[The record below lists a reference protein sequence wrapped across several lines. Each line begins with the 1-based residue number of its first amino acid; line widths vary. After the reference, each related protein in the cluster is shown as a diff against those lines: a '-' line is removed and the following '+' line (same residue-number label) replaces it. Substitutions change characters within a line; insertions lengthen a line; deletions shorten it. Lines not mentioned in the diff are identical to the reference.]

1 MTLEENIKIV
11 LSLIDEYAPESTNLF
26 TEDEDIQNKIKTLY
40 NQPYQELSQVKKI
53 KKVKTISKTL
63 GDTEYYR
70 EYSLPFDMFQL
81 KSVIILD
88 ADTNKKVSG
97 DFYIIESEK
106 KIYINDTSNANYK
119 IEYYAYPTTITE
131 DTDNDFNLEIDQDV
145 QNILPYKVADNLLK
159 SDPSADY
166 TAFRQ
171 AYEDAINKLDT
182 RTILPSAVI
191 ESKYDF

>member
-191 ESKYDF
+191 ESEYDF

>member
-145 QNILPYKVADNLLK
+145 QNILPYKVVDNLLK

-191 ESKYDF
+191 ESEYDF

>member
-1 MTLEENIKIV
+1 MTLIENIKIV
-11 LSLIDEYAPESTNLF
+11 LSLIDEYAPKSTNLF

-53 KKVKTISKTL
+53 RKIKNISKTS

-81 KSVIILD
+81 KSVIVLD
-88 ADTNKKVSG
+88 TDTNKKISG
-97 DFYIIESEK
+97 DFYIIEGAK
-106 KIYINDTSNANYK
+106 KIYINDTSDANYK

-131 DTDNDFNLEIDQDV
+131 ETEDDFTLELDQDV

-171 AYEDAINKLDT
+171 AYEDALNKLDI
-182 RTILPSAVI
+182 RIMLPRAVI
-191 ESKYDF
+191 ESEYEF

>member
-1 MTLEENIKIV
+1 MTLIENIKIV
-11 LSLIDEYAPESTNLF
+11 LSLIDEYAPKSTNLF

-53 KKVKTISKTL
+53 RKIKNISKTS

-81 KSVIILD
+81 KSVIVLD
-88 ADTNKKVSG
+88 TDTNKKISG
-97 DFYIIESEK
+97 DFYIIEGAK
-106 KIYINDTSNANYK
+106 KIYINDTSDANYK

-131 DTDNDFNLEIDQDV
+131 ETEDDFALELDQDV

-171 AYEDAINKLDT
+171 AYEDALNKLDT
-182 RTILPSAVI
+182 RITLPSAVI
-191 ESKYDF
+191 ESEYEF

>member
-1 MTLEENIKIV
+1 MTLIENIKIV
-11 LSLIDEYAPESTNLF
+11 LSLIDEYAPKSTNLF

-53 KKVKTISKTL
+53 RKIKNISKTS

-81 KSVIILD
+81 KSVIVLD
-88 ADTNKKVSG
+88 TDTNKKISG
-97 DFYIIESEK
+97 DFYIIEGAK
-106 KIYINDTSNANYK
+106 KIYINDTSDANYK

-131 DTDNDFNLEIDQDV
+131 ETEDDFTLELDQDV

-159 SDPSADY
+159 RDPSADY

-171 AYEDAINKLDT
+171 AYEDALNKLDT
-182 RTILPSAVI
+182 RIMLPRAVI
-191 ESKYDF
+191 ESEYEF

>member
-1 MTLEENIKIV
+1 MTLIENIKIV
-11 LSLIDEYAPESTNLF
+11 LSLIDEYAPKSTNLF

-53 KKVKTISKTL
+53 RKIKNISKTS
-63 GDTEYYR
+63 GDTECYR

-81 KSVIILD
+81 KSVIVLD
-88 ADTNKKVSG
+88 TDTNKKISG
-97 DFYIIESEK
+97 DFYIIEGAK
-106 KIYINDTSNANYK
+106 KIYINDTSDANYK

-131 DTDNDFNLEIDQDV
+131 ETEDDFTLELDQDV

-171 AYEDAINKLDT
+171 AYEDALNKLDT
-182 RTILPSAVI
+182 RIMLPRAVI
-191 ESKYDF
+191 ESEYEF

>member
-119 IEYYAYPTTITE
+119 VEYYAYPTTITE

-191 ESKYDF
+191 ESEYDF

>member
-182 RTILPSAVI
+182 RAILPSAVI
-191 ESKYDF
+191 ESEYDF

>member
-70 EYSLPFDMFQL
+70 EYC
-81 KSVIILD
+81 
-88 ADTNKKVSG
+88 N
-97 DFYIIESEK
+97 
-106 KIYINDTSNANYK
+106 
-119 IEYYAYPTTITE
+119 
-131 DTDNDFNLEIDQDV
+131 
-145 QNILPYKVADNLLK
+145 
-159 SDPSADY
+159 
-166 TAFRQ
+166 
-171 AYEDAINKLDT
+171 
-182 RTILPSAVI
+182 
-191 ESKYDF
+191 KYDCCNSFLF

>member
-119 IEYYAYPTTITE
+119 IEYYAYPATITE

-191 ESKYDF
+191 ESEYDF

>member
-1 MTLEENIKIV
+1 MTLIENIKIV
-11 LSLIDEYAPESTNLF
+11 LSLIDEYAPKSTNLF

-53 KKVKTISKTL
+53 RKIKNISKTS

-81 KSVIILD
+81 KSVIVLD
-88 ADTNKKVSG
+88 TDTNKKISG
-97 DFYIIESEK
+97 DFYIIEGAK
-106 KIYINDTSNANYK
+106 KIYINDTSDANYK

-131 DTDNDFNLEIDQDV
+131 ETEDDFTLELDQDV

-171 AYEDAINKLDT
+171 AYEDALNKLDT
-182 RTILPSAVI
+182 RIMLPRAVI
-191 ESKYDF
+191 ESEYEF